1 MKMTVMI
8 SVPLLTVRFFRYR
21 MQTSE
26 PLYDVMTDKRK
37 EEAHPLKSVS
47 LFV

>member
-8 SVPLLTVRFFRYR
+8 SVPLLTARFFRYR
-21 MQTSE
+21 MRTYE
-26 PLYDVMTDKRK
+26 PIYDVMTDKRK
-37 EEAHPLKSVS
+37 EEAHPLKSVF

>member
-8 SVPLLTVRFFRYR
+8 SVPLLTAHFFRYR

-26 PLYDVMTDKRK
+26 PIYDVMTDKKKRK
-37 EEAHPLKSVS
+37 PTR
-47 LFV
+47 